1 MANWNKKREVMQHY
15 DNIATV
21 YDTQYAEEQEA
32 KINAVLDEINLQPDN
47 FILDIGCGTGL
58 LFKHIKNSTK
68 LLIGLDTSLGLLKK
82 AKTQA
87 KQYHNIAVIRA
98 EADHTPFKSKT
109 FHTIFAITLLQ
120 NMPNPAETLREIK
133 RISKDKGIIAVTA
146 LKKRFTEK
154 TFTQLLEN
162 AELTIFTLKT
172 DSKLKDYT
180 ATCKTTTPKLSH
192 NPR

>member
-1 MANWNKKREVMQHY
+1 MANWNKKRKVMQHY

-21 YDTQYAEEQEA
+21 YDTQYAEEQET
-32 KINAVLDEINLQPDN
+32 KIKAVLDEISFQPDN
-47 FILDIGCGTGL
+47 IILDVGCGTGL
-58 LFKHIKNSTK
+58 LFKHIKNSAK
-68 LLIGLDTSLGLLKK
+68 LLVGLDISLSLLKR
-82 AKTQA
+82 AKTQT
-87 KQYHNIAVIRA
+87 KQYQNTTIIRA
-98 EADHTPFKSKT
+98 DADHTPFKNKT

-120 NMPNPAETLREIK
+120 NIPNPAETLREIK
-133 RISKDKGIIAVTA
+133 RISKDNGIIAVTA

-180 ATCKTTTPKLSH
+180 ATCKTTTTKL
-192 NPR
+192 